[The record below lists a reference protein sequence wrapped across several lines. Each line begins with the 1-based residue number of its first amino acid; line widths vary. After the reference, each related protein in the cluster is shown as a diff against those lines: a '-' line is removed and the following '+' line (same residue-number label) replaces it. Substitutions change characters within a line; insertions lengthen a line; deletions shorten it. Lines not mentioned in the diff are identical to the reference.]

1 MSAVTWFMYKKRLA
15 IQLREAGGVAR
26 NFNISAGGPS
36 PSTAVCHIAKISCGN
51 LALQPLEKKIA
62 WDKRYWSELTPTLI
76 TFRVPEVGKF
86 KEISRGQ
93 SAIQFSS
100 SAHCGHGPVKA
111 CPTACLVQLSSSL
124 YGPPQHAAQ
133 HPEQASPKELSGE
146 VRGQPM
152 ITRKTS
158 RTNKAIA
165 MSLNNV
171 ACGRFGQ
178 N

>member
-1 MSAVTWFMYKKRLA
+1 MLPVTWFMYKKRLA

-26 NFNISAGGPS
+26 NFNIAAGGPS
-36 PSTAVCHIAKISCGN
+36 ASTAVCHIAKISCGN

-62 WDKRYWSELTPTLI
+62 WDKRYRSEVPATLI

-86 KEISRGQ
+86 KEISCGQ

-100 SAHCGHGPVKA
+100 PARCWPSPVRA
-111 CPTACLVQLSSSL
+111 CFVQLSSSL